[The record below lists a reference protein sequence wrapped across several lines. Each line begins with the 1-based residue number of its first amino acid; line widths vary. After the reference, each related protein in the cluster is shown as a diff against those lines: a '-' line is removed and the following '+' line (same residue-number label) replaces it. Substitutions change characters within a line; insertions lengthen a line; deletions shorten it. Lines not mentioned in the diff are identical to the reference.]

1 MTLFGGFGGLPP
13 TRDKFVTELQKLIE
27 EDPIMWGKLM
37 FPTHFRLPSPGFHY
51 NIVEQAL
58 KNQFFAVAAPRGS
71 SKTTLIMFLIPM
83 YYLCFKKKH
92 CIVMVGN
99 TYKKAASAL
108 ETIKKEFK
116 ENKLL
121 KAKYGVKIPKDSEGD
136 STFRHPDGYEVHIVC
151 KGAEQLGSIRGEK
164 FGAYR
169 PDAIFVDDLED
180 DEMVKNPE
188 RREYIREL
196 FDDALIPS
204 VDNSVPFN
212 IFVLGTVLHDDC
224 LISRLVSTKYYLE
237 YKKLFY
243 EARHN
248 GQSLWGE
255 KWTLEW
261 LAKQEKDNPSRFAKE
276 YQNNPTS
283 GSEARFKKDQFR
295 YWTIENMEYVL
306 FEKDGQVIGKG
317 PMNGCKA
324 AIGQDLAWSER
335 KDADECVLM
344 PGFVTPQGDLLIDKY
359 INEKGMRPDRYCELL
374 FTMEKRLK
382 GLTGSMVP
390 IGFEKAMLEKVTQ
403 WILKTEMRKR
413 GYWLITKEQS
423 WESDKIT
430 RIETV
435 LQPKYANSIVY
446 HRQGMGDLEHQL
458 VRFPSGEHDDL
469 IDAEQSLFRL
479 LEYPKGEQKKKEE
492 PNNFDFWRKL
502 AIDHKKSIDPLRKKG
517 KFIFGGKAH
526 KRYTIPAIKGV

>member
-1 MTLFGGFGGLPP
+1 
-13 TRDKFVTELQKLIE
+13 
-27 EDPIMWGKLM
+27 
-37 FPTHFRLPSPGFHY
+37 
-51 NIVEQAL
+51 
-58 KNQFFAVAAPRGS
+58 
-71 SKTTLIMFLIPM
+71 
-83 YYLCFKKKH
+83 
-92 CIVMVGN
+92 MVGN

-108 ETIKKEFK
+108 ETIKRELR
-116 ENKLL
+116 ENK
-121 KAKYGVKIPKDSEGD
+121 KIMQTYGIKITKDAEGD
-136 STFRHPDGYEVHIVC
+136 STFRHPDGFEVHFVC

-224 LISRLVSTKYYLE
+224 LISRLVSKKYYAE
-237 YKKLFY
+237 YRKLFY
-243 EARHN
+243 AARKN
-248 GQSLWGE
+248 NISLWEE
-255 KWTLEW
+255 KWTLDW

-283 GSEARFKKDQFR
+283 GSEARFKKEQFR
-295 YWTIENMEYVL
+295 YWAIENNEYVL
-306 FEKDGQVIGKG
+306 FEKDGRVIGRG
-317 PMNGCKA
+317 PMNTCRA
-324 AIGQDLAWSER
+324 AIGQDLAWSEK

-344 PGFVTPQGDLLIDKY
+344 PGFITPQGDILIDKY

-374 FTMEKRLK
+374 FTMEKRLSGITASK
-382 GLTGSMVP
+382 NVL
-390 IGFEKAMLEKVTQ
+390 IGFEKAMLEKVTR
-403 WILKTEMRKR
+403 WILKQEMRKR
-413 GYWLITKEQS
+413 GHWLICRDQT

-435 LQPKYANSIVY
+435 LQPKYANCIVY

-458 VRFPSGEHDDL
+458 LRFPSGEHDDL
-469 IDAEQSLFRL
+469 IDAEQSLIRL
-479 LEYPKGEQKKKEE
+479 LEFPRGQVVEKKEE
-492 PNNFDFWRKL
+492 QGFDWWRKQ
-502 AIDHKKSIDPLRKKG
+502 SIDYRKKQLAGSKTG
-517 KFIFGGKAH
+517 KPFVFGK
-526 KRYTIPAIKGV
+526 KRNHFVTIPSKQGI